1 MSEILS
7 HFPTNLQGVIQKID
21 GVIQTHTD
29 SLAVCVLS
37 GLASLGGGATVSVVG
52 GNGRPII
59 LFCASF
65 AQSGTGKSA
74 GANATRK
81 YLLKWQETQ
90 LQKQDQKANN
100 EAVAD
105 VFLEVASAEGLEA
118 SLSLGST
125 PFVFLDELGLLIKMS
140 KNDVVKQAL
149 IKALMSIFDSGSF
162 VTRRL
167 KEQKRA
173 SLLQAKGLG
182 VFAASTLG
190 AANLSNDDI
199 RDMVSNGA
207 LNRFLITFNGVK
219 PIPLKDELTTTEA
232 AEVETFAK
240 QFAKTAKDKKYKFG
254 EPAKNFYQGYH
265 KKINETYLEKL
276 YNQDDGAGLVVRQLT
291 FLQRIATIFQIA
303 VDAETSPK
311 NNEVSLEAV
320 EMAAGLLDY
329 LDRVHFEQIS
339 LYMRSKS
346 GKISPT
352 ERVADKISKKPG
364 ITQRELTTSLSYTLK
379 TEQIKTALDLLLASK
394 KITQQNDGYFKA

>member
-7 HFPTNLQGVIQKID
+7 HFPQNLQEVIQKID
-21 GVIQTHTD
+21 GIVQTHTD

-37 GLASLGGGATVSVVG
+37 GLASLGGGATVSLVG
-52 GNGRPII
+52 GGGRPII
-59 LFCASF
+59 LFCAAF

-74 GANATRK
+74 GANAVRK
-81 YLLKWQETQ
+81 YLLKWQETNF
-90 LQKQDQKANN
+90 QKMDKKANSEN
-100 EAVAD
+100 IPD

-149 IKALMSIFDSGSF
+149 LKALMSIFDSGSF

-173 SLLQAKGLG
+173 ALLQAKGLG
-182 VFAASTLG
+182 LFAASTLG
-190 AANLSNDDI
+190 VANLSNDDI

-207 LNRFLITFNGVK
+207 LNRFLITFGGIK

-232 AEVETFAK
+232 AEVEAFAK

-254 EPAKNFYQGYH
+254 EPSKDFYQDYH
-265 KKINETYLEKL
+265 KKINEIYMDKL

-291 FLQRIATIFQIA
+291 FLQRIACIFQICL
-303 VDAETSPK
+303 DFENSK
-311 NNEVSLEAV
+311 NNEISLEAV
-320 EMAAGLLDY
+320 EAAAGLLDY

-339 LYMRSKS
+339 LYIRSKS
-346 GKISPT
+346 GKISPS
-352 ERVADKISKKPG
+352 ERVLDKISKKPG
-364 ITQRELTTSLSYTLK
+364 INQRDLTTSLSYVLK
-379 TEQIKTALDLLLASK
+379 SEQIRTAIDLLLSSK
-394 KITQQNDGYFKA
+394 KIQQLENGYFKA